1 MAILHGFRER
11 ILLEIISV
19 RTVDLKQAKNLS
31 KATSEL
37 EKFKKCIPDLE

>member
-31 KATSEL
+31 KTTSEL